1 MGVSRTSSGLMK
13 ELDSADDLDV
23 VELELLKLVRHLE
36 TFGRRS
42 SLYQEVDRAGYL
54 ALRTL
59 DGLGPSCI
67 NRLAQELH
75 LDSSTVTR
83 QVGVLESG
91 GLVTRH
97 VDPNDGRSWLI
108 DLTSRVARQCAPS
121 SAGGITR
128 SIRCC
133 AAGRRR
139 GARSGPNDHQ
149 AQPGAF
155 RQRDRAVSPRRLSHP
170 PFSGTPARVEDR
182 GPAALGGRRGY
193 SIGRVPMPV
202 GSRPAST
209 HPMRVA
215 AIGMAIT
222 MRNRLLQGT

>member
-1 MGVSRTSSGLMK
+1 VGIPRTVQRVDEGA
-13 ELDSADDLDV
+13 DSVDDLDV

-42 SLYQEVDRAGYL
+42 SLYQEVDRAGYI

-91 GLVTRH
+91 DLVTRH

-108 DLTSRVARQCAPS
+108 DLTAL
-121 SAGGITR
+121 
-128 SIRCC
+128 
-133 AAGRRR
+133 GRKAMRTVER
-139 GARSGPNDHQ
+139 GRHQ
-149 AQPGAF
+149 AIDSMLRGWSTEEVHDLARMMTRLNLALFDSMTEQSAPGA
-155 RQRDRAVSPRRLSHP
+155 
-170 PFSGTPARVEDR
+170 
-182 GPAALGGRRGY
+182 
-193 SIGRVPMPV
+193 
-202 GSRPAST
+202 
-209 HPMRVA
+209 
-215 AIGMAIT
+215 
-222 MRNRLLQGT
+222 

>member
-1 MGVSRTSSGLMK
+1 MGVSRTVQRVDEGA
-13 ELDSADDLDV
+13 DTVDDLDV

-36 TFGRRS
+36 TFGRKS
-42 SLYQEVDRAGYL
+42 SLYQEVDRAGYI

-108 DLTSRVARQCAPS
+108 DLTSRGRKAMRTVERGRHHAIDSMLRGWPTEEVHDLARM
-121 SAGGITR
+121 ITKLNLALFD
-128 SIRCC
+128 SMTEQ
-133 AAGRRR
+133 
-139 GARSGPNDHQ
+139 ST
-149 AQPGAF
+149 PGA
-155 RQRDRAVSPRRLSHP
+155 
-170 PFSGTPARVEDR
+170 
-182 GPAALGGRRGY
+182 
-193 SIGRVPMPV
+193 
-202 GSRPAST
+202 
-209 HPMRVA
+209 
-215 AIGMAIT
+215 
-222 MRNRLLQGT
+222 

>member
-1 MGVSRTSSGLMK
+1 MGVSRTVQRIDEGA
-13 ELDSADDLDV
+13 DSVDDLDV

-42 SLYQEVDRAGYL
+42 SLYQEVDRAGYI
-54 ALRTL
+54 ALRTV

-108 DLTSRVARQCAPS
+108 DLTSRGRKAMRTVERGRHHAIDSMLRGWSTEEVHDLARMMTKLNLALFDSMTEQ
-121 SAGGITR
+121 SA
-128 SIRCC
+128 
-133 AAGRRR
+133 
-139 GARSGPNDHQ
+139 
-149 AQPGAF
+149 PGA
-155 RQRDRAVSPRRLSHP
+155 
-170 PFSGTPARVEDR
+170 
-182 GPAALGGRRGY
+182 
-193 SIGRVPMPV
+193 
-202 GSRPAST
+202 
-209 HPMRVA
+209 
-215 AIGMAIT
+215 
-222 MRNRLLQGT
+222 

>member
-1 MGVSRTSSGLMK
+1 MGVSRTVQRVDEGA
-13 ELDSADDLDV
+13 DSVDDLDV

-42 SLYQEVDRAGYL
+42 SLYQEVDRAGYI

-91 GLVTRH
+91 DLVTRH

-108 DLTSRVARQCAPS
+108 DLTVIAVARQCAPS

-133 AAGRRR
+133 AAGRPKRCTI
-139 GARSGPNDHQ
+139 S
-149 AQPGAF
+149 
-155 RQRDRAVSPRRLSHP
+155 L
-170 PFSGTPARVEDR
+170 E
-182 GPAALGGRRGY
+182 
-193 SIGRVPMPV
+193 
-202 GSRPAST
+202 
-209 HPMRVA
+209 
-215 AIGMAIT
+215 
-222 MRNRLLQGT
+222 

>member
-1 MGVSRTSSGLMK
+1 MGVPRTVQRVDEGA
-13 ELDSADDLDV
+13 DSVEDLDV

-42 SLYQEVDRAGYL
+42 SVYQEVDRAGYI

-91 GLVTRH
+91 DLVNRH

-108 DLTSRVARQCAPS
+108 DLTALGRKAMRTVERGRHHAIDSMLRDWSTEERHDLARM
-121 SAGGITR
+121 ITKLNLALFD
-128 SIRCC
+128 SMTEQT
-133 AAGRRR
+133 A
-139 GARSGPNDHQ
+139 
-149 AQPGAF
+149 PGA
-155 RQRDRAVSPRRLSHP
+155 
-170 PFSGTPARVEDR
+170 
-182 GPAALGGRRGY
+182 
-193 SIGRVPMPV
+193 
-202 GSRPAST
+202 
-209 HPMRVA
+209 
-215 AIGMAIT
+215 
-222 MRNRLLQGT
+222 

>member
-1 MGVSRTSSGLMK
+1 VSIPRTVQRVDEGA
-13 ELDSADDLDV
+13 DSVEDLDV

-42 SLYQEVDRAGYL
+42 SLYREVDRAGYI

-91 GLVTRH
+91 DLVTRH

-108 DLTSRVARQCAPS
+108 DLTAL
-121 SAGGITR
+121 
-128 SIRCC
+128 
-133 AAGRRR
+133 GRKAMRTVER
-139 GARSGPNDHQ
+139 GRHQ
-149 AQPGAF
+149 AIDSMLRDWSTDEVHDLARIITKLNLALFDSMTEQSAPGA
-155 RQRDRAVSPRRLSHP
+155 
-170 PFSGTPARVEDR
+170 
-182 GPAALGGRRGY
+182 
-193 SIGRVPMPV
+193 
-202 GSRPAST
+202 
-209 HPMRVA
+209 
-215 AIGMAIT
+215 
-222 MRNRLLQGT
+222 